1 MALMPKP
8 ILALSLAAL
17 LKAPL
22 GAQAPPAAKA
32 GQADREQ
39 PAPAAPMP
47 EGDRIARWVASRS
60 ILYPSRD
67 DRGEARTYS
76 GRVYLPARAGHPVP
90 VPLVLYVH
98 GSDVAFNSL
107 PQFNRG
113 YEAMMGA
120 MAAYF
125 YSYVVAM
132 PDLPGYGLDPSGRP
146 HPYCH
151 AQSLA
156 FATVDS
162 LPAIQQTLVEDPYL
176 AAHHYAWNGKLF
188 LLGYSEGAYTTLAA
202 VRELEAHPDRRSLF
216 TLTASAA
223 MAGPFDLSGAMRGA
237 FIDPVPGYPRSD
249 YLPYFV
255 MCYHAVYGSALE
267 PTQVLSAGLL
277 ADGPDGNVLRWL
289 DGTMAGPEVDVK
301 LGGRLGQPPD
311 AINLRGMFNPEWLA
325 RELDG
330 PAYAGSRTHD
340 LLRDNDL
347 CRGWRPT
354 KPILFRH
361 SPDDDDIPYA
371 NTLTTLAELGQ
382 AIRRDGGDPGALLF
396 SWPIGQA
403 GEHIPHHTGALIGLP
418 SAFAWFALM
427 EAGALGADPVAG
439 AALGVQHQQEPSRD
453 EQQHEPGHGPEGIP
467 VQGPR
472 QGDGP
477 GHDQHAQGREQ
488 GRGAA
493 AQFRE
498 GFEKGREHAA
508 AGPDDA
514 RHEHAHE

>member
-113 YEAMMGA
+113 YEAMVGA

-125 YSYVVAM
+125 YDYVVAM

-156 FATVDS
+156 RCALDMVR
-162 LPAIQQTLVEDPYL
+162 PALGVLEGEPFRWD
-176 AAHHYAWNGKLF
+176 GRLF
-188 LLGYSEGAYTTLAA
+188 ILGYSSGGFGALAA
-202 VRELEAHPDRRSLF
+202 VRELENNPEYAGLP
-216 TLTASAA
+216 LTAAA
-223 MAGPFDLSGAMRGA
+223 CMAGPFAFAESVRGYLADPAPYQRPDIPAYLIRAFHDLYPDGGIFAPETALHPVLLEEGGAPGHQGTLPQWLDRCHCGPTTA
-237 FIDPVPGYPRSD
+237 RKIKRRLTGGPDTPVPAG
-249 YLPYFV
+249 
-255 MCYHAVYGSALE
+255 AVVNAHWLR
-267 PTQVLSAGLL
+267 TQFL
-277 ADGPDGNVLRWL
+277 DPQWPDTPV
-289 DGTMAGPEVDVK
+289 
-301 LGGRLGQPPD
+301 GRILK
-311 AINLRGMFNPEWLA
+311 E
-325 RELDG
+325 
-330 PAYAGSRTHD
+330 
-340 LLRDNDL
+340 NDL
-347 CRGWRPT
+347 VGGWRPRAPMLLAT
-354 KPILFRH
+354 
-361 SPDDDDIPYA
+361 SPTDECVPA
-371 NTLTTLAELGQ
+371 CNTYKLLEHWAQGDCGPVEMYPLTLLGRGVDH
-382 AIRRDGGDPGALLF
+382 ATGGVMAL
-396 SWPIGQA
+396 
-403 GEHIPHHTGALIGLP
+403 EKALR
-418 SAFAWFALM
+418 WFN
-427 EAGALGADPVAG
+427 
-439 AALGVQHQQEPSRD
+439 
-453 EQQHEPGHGPEGIP
+453 
-467 VQGPR
+467 GPR
-472 QGDGP
+472 F
-477 GHDQHAQGREQ
+477 R
-488 GRGAA
+488 AA
-493 AQFRE
+493 PRS
-498 GFEKGREHAA
+498 RL
-508 AGPDDA
+508 
-514 RHEHAHE
+514 